1 MVNPHWS
8 IVRHDHH
15 DQWISDHWSISASS
29 SFILFYLLY
38 VFYFRLAIRYYI
50 TVIYIYMQTIHLQY
64 IIYDI
69 CVTMKN
75 ASILPIMYELGPERM
90 GRSAPGPWSF
100 HVVCSRKNGSPSIFP
115 WICLI
120 HHAPHA
126 PHAKW
131 IQMVKSHNVFT
142 RWIPIFGPSQLWC
155 LRCGASLR
163 ENGSRK
169 LAFKSRAR
177 AALKGELGT

>member
-1 MVNPHWS
+1 MINESVITDPYQPAAHLY
-8 IVRHDHH
+8 
-15 DQWISDHWSISASS
+15 
-29 SFILFYLLY
+29 FFYLLY
-38 VFYFRLAIRYYI
+38 VFLFPTSYQILYYNN
-50 TVIYIYMQTIHLQY
+50 IYMQTIHLQY

-131 IQMVKSHNVFT
+131 IQMVKSQNVFT

>member
-1 MVNPHWS
+1 
-8 IVRHDHH
+8 
-15 DQWISDHWSISASS
+15 
-29 SFILFYLLY
+29 
-38 VFYFRLAIRYYI
+38 
-50 TVIYIYMQTIHLQY
+50 MQTIHLQY

-131 IQMVKSHNVFT
+131 IQMVKSQNVFT
-142 RWIPIFGPSQLWC
+142 R
-155 LRCGASLR
+155 
-163 ENGSRK
+163 
-169 LAFKSRAR
+169 
-177 AALKGELGT
+177 